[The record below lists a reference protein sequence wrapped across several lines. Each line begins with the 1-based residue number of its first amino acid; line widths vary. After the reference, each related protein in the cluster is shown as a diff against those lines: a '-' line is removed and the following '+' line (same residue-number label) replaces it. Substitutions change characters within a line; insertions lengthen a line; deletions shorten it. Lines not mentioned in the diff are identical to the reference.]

1 MPPQEQPDASAIQ
14 RSAKR
19 ISFWVSF
26 FGWIY
31 VSYWICD
38 TVAVLSGETQLVNF
52 LWFCQRGVIGIC
64 LVFLAKRIKR
74 LPTNTVRLM
83 NVVVGILV
91 VRAVLMAF
99 DKDFGQ
105 RHLINIV
112 DETYSPKGG
121 VVCGWG
127 ALFALISYVWR
138 RRKEFKE
145 KQAQFPQIFNGAA
158 NSGATKWTSANWMAL
173 PTSRLKAEREKCN
186 MNTTPFKCPRCGIAR
201 ETLDTPCL
209 ICNHT
214 PEPQAKSAQ
223 TVTTQMVS
231 SPRDVSTKTPAKTVA
246 ETYIGHASGANDV
259 GWVYRNR
266 KPVAV
271 AVTVI
276 VAALVA
282 FAFKSRDHFYMVT
295 DSRGQTFRIDK
306 TTGQTW
312 RIQGS
317 QMTEVEKQEPQ
328 KAEPKKTLKAL
339 PLDEI
344 AKLEG
349 KAGVSVSRDSI
360 SGQIY
365 NGSSWDVSELTV
377 SVTGKAL
384 DGNKIW
390 TRKFKVGF
398 YAPSPVAP
406 LSVGKFMFEIGDY
419 FMKYDASTPFVD
431 NNWAYNRANKL
442 NDFDWNIEDAHGL
455 PTE

>member
-127 ALFALISYVWR
+127 ALFTLISYVWR

-145 KQAQFPQIFNGAA
+145 KQAQFPQIFNGAV
-158 NSGATKWTSANWMAL
+158 NSETSKRKSANWKYILAGTILTLLIMFGCGVVHRLIRMQPFVNVTEKYAVTQVQNPQDSRIPSGWTRYAIGDL
-173 PTSRLKAEREKCN
+173 ATIDIPPSMELRTDEQLLEIMKRKRAQIGLTSTSIVFQQLGYVSQSGYSKFARVLISIYEDTFDFGRDLRTLSSDEKAKLDEQDQERWQSVSN
-186 MNTTPFKCPRCGIAR
+186 MKILSVSKMFFG
-201 ETLDTPCL
+201 
-209 ICNHT
+209 
-214 PEPQAKSAQ
+214 KSYTQ
-223 TVTTQMVS
+223 NSFTTQMGDNPIVCGNQFS
-231 SPRDVSTKTPAKTVA
+231 FYGRGKKVEIKLL
-246 ETYIGHASGANDV
+246 H
-259 GWVYRNR
+259 R
-266 KPVAV
+266 
-271 AVTVI
+271 VI
-276 VAALVA
+276 ESEYFKEDFALIPN
-282 FAFKSRDHFYMVT
+282 
-295 DSRGQTFRIDK
+295 TFRF
-306 TTGQTW
+306 
-312 RIQGS
+312 R
-317 QMTEVEKQEPQ
+317 
-328 KAEPKKTLKAL
+328 
-339 PLDEI
+339 
-344 AKLEG
+344 
-349 KAGVSVSRDSI
+349 
-360 SGQIY
+360 
-365 NGSSWDVSELTV
+365 
-377 SVTGKAL
+377 
-384 DGNKIW
+384 
-390 TRKFKVGF
+390 
-398 YAPSPVAP
+398 
-406 LSVGKFMFEIGDY
+406 
-419 FMKYDASTPFVD
+419 
-431 NNWAYNRANKL
+431 
-442 NDFDWNIEDAHGL
+442 
-455 PTE
+455 